1 MLYRFKNRIVSL
13 LGWLIL
19 QLIDVPGAVKHIHRV
34 QEKFHSSDSNC
45 SVQLALIVT
54 DANAHVFFFDLSHSR
69 FFRFKAGQQVCVK
82 ARYGLAFD
90 EGGFDQVD
98 SPEFFARRL
107 SQVTRYVFKRVVVS

>member
-1 MLYRFKNRIVSL
+1 MLYRLKDRIVSL

-34 QEKFHSSDSNC
+34 QEKLHSSDSNC
-45 SVQLALIVT
+45 SVQLALVVT

-90 EGGFDQVD
+90 EGGFDQVH
-98 SPEFFARRL
+98 SPEMFARQL
-107 SQVTRYVFKRVVVS
+107 SQVSKYVSKKSVF